1 MDNEFTSVAAWLQ
14 ATGPYG
20 LVAVLGWAFWRVN
33 EKKDRELKALHEK
46 IVELAEAQTA
56 RGSKVFAPGRRR
68 ERGARSGSAR
78 ERSALTHERTTDG
91 RISCQLSGRGPG
103 ATLGARPRRVP
114 APDVRHHPVAALAP
128 RAVRGRVRPL
138 RPKLRA
144 LVSPHASDHV
154 KLRADCVSI

>member
-103 ATLGARPRRVP
+103 GSPPSRSCAGCAASSRRRAGTSRGTRAGSA
-114 APDVRHHPVAALAP
+114 APPEAP
-128 RAVRGRVRPL
+128 RAGFPPRV
-138 RPKLRA
+138 
-144 LVSPHASDHV
+144 
-154 KLRADCVSI
+154 